1 MKWLLQ
7 RIKVLIRG
15 VACAIIIAMPFTPVA
30 SYYAPTVSEITYNTN
45 SPYFLYNGVWNPDFT
60 MTWYDVVT
68 EGGTQVAHGEYWN
81 DNNMRVHNN
90 DIQYKDPE
98 YGWIPVVALNINQMK
113 EFGTGRASVV
123 NSEMHGSVIEI
134 EYPNGTKEKAIVL
147 DVCGSAKTK
156 RVVDRWVY
164 DGRIAQ
170 PKYGNL
176 KGISF
181 RFVRFGFD
189 TYIKDNAI
197 YEF

>member
-7 RIKVLIRG
+7 RIKVLIKG
-15 VACAIIIAMPFTPVA
+15 ITCAVIIAMPFTPVA
-30 SYYAPTVSEITYNTN
+30 SYYINTVQNVTYDTG
-45 SPYFLYNGVWNPDFT
+45 SPYYLYNGVWNPNFT

-68 EGGTQVAHGEYWN
+68 EGGIQVAHGEYWN
-81 DNNMRVHNN
+81 GDNMRVYNN
-90 DIQYKDPE
+90 DIQYYDEE

-123 NSEMHGSVIEI
+123 NSSMHGSVIEI
-134 EYPNGTKEKAIVL
+134 QYPNGKTEKAIVL
-147 DVCGSAKTK
+147 DVCGRAREK
-156 RVVDRWVY
+156 RIVDRWVY

-181 RFVRFGFD
+181 RFIRFGFD
-189 TYIKDNAI
+189 VYIDNTAI